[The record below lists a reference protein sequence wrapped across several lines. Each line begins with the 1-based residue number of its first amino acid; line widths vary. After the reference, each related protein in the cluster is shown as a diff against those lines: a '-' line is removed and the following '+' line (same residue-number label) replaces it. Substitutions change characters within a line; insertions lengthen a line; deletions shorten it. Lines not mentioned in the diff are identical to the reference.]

1 MGRPPAALDRARTTI
16 MPALQHATARLS
28 PELRRA
34 AEYHL
39 GWTDVDGHPVQGGS
53 AGKHVR
59 AALALLSAA
68 AVGADETV
76 AVPGAVAVELVHNFS
91 LMHDD
96 VIDVDRERR
105 HRPTVWAAFG
115 VGHAI
120 TAGDAL
126 ATLAIQV
133 LLDEG
138 TPEAVRATSV
148 LAEATSR
155 LIAGE
160 TVDIAFETRDDVTWD
175 ECVEMSNAKTGAL
188 LGCAASVGAV
198 LAGAD
203 AERVARL
210 NDYGLHL
217 GLAFQ
222 AVDDILGIWG
232 ETAITG
238 KPVWSDLRQQKK
250 TLPITAALARAD
262 GHRQDLRRLLDA
274 SRDDEDAAARA
285 AELIEKCGGREAT
298 ERAAARHFDA
308 ALVALDAAGPPPAA
322 KAELVDLARFVV
334 ERET

>member
-1 MGRPPAALDRARTTI
+1 MARPPAVLDRARSTI
-16 MPALQHATARLS
+16 LPALRQATARLS
-28 PELRRA
+28 PELRRSS
-34 AEYHL
+34 EYHL
-39 GWTDVDGHPVQGGS
+39 GWIDVDGRPIQAG

-68 AVGADETV
+68 AVGADEAV

-96 VIDVDRERR
+96 VIDDDRERR
-105 HRPTVWAAFG
+105 HRPTVWATFG
-115 VGHAI
+115 VGQAI

-126 ATLAIQV
+126 ATLAMQV

-138 TPEAVRATSV
+138 TPGAVRVASV
-148 LAEATSR
+148 LADATSR

-175 ECVEMSNAKTGAL
+175 ECIEMSNAKTGAL
-188 LGCAASVGAV
+188 LGCAASLGAV
-198 LAGAD
+198 LAGVD
-203 AERVARL
+203 GERVARL

-232 ETAITG
+232 QTATTG

-262 GHRQDLRRLLDA
+262 GHRDELRLLLAA

-285 AELIEKCGGREAT
+285 ADLIEKWGGREAT
-298 ERAAARHFDA
+298 EQAAAEHFDA
-308 ALVALDAAGPPPAA
+308 ALAALDAAEPEPGA
-322 KAELVDLARFVV
+322 KTELLEVAR
-334 ERET
+334 

>member
-1 MGRPPAALDRARTTI
+1 MARPPAALERARATI
-16 MPALQHATARLS
+16 MPALRQATGRLS
-28 PELRRA
+28 PELRRSS
-34 AEYHL
+34 EYHL
-39 GWTDVDGHPVQGGS
+39 GWTDVDGRPVEGGG

-59 AALALLSAA
+59 AALVLLSAA
-68 AVGADETV
+68 AVGADESV

-105 HRPTVWAAFG
+105 HRPTVWATFG
-115 VGHAI
+115 IGQAI

-126 ATLAIQV
+126 ATLAMQV

-138 TPEAVRATSV
+138 TPSAVRGASV
-148 LAEATSR
+148 LAAATSR

-188 LGCAASVGAV
+188 LGCAASMGAI

-203 AERVARL
+203 DGRIGHL

-232 ETAITG
+232 QTAITG

-250 TLPITAALARAD
+250 TLPITAALASAD
-262 GHRQDLRRLLDA
+262 GHLGDLRQLLDA
-274 SRDDEDAAARA
+274 SRDDEESAARA
-285 AELIEKCGGREAT
+285 AELIEKCGGRDAT
-298 ERAAARHFDA
+298 EQTAAEHFHA
-308 ALVALDAAGPPPAA
+308 ALVALDAAAPEPAA
-322 KAELVDLARFVV
+322 KAELLELARFVV

>member
-1 MGRPPAALDRARTTI
+1 M
-16 MPALQHATARLS
+16 
-28 PELRRA
+28 
-34 AEYHL
+34 
-39 GWTDVDGHPVQGGS
+39 
-53 AGKHVR
+53 R

-76 AVPGAVAVELVHNFS
+76 GVPGAVAVELVHNFS

-105 HRPTVWAAFG
+105 HRPTVWATFG
-115 VGHAI
+115 IGHAI

-126 ATLAIQV
+126 ATLAMQV

-138 TPEAVRATSV
+138 TPPAVQAASV
-148 LAEATSR
+148 LADATSR

-175 ECVEMSNAKTGAL
+175 ECIEMSNAKTGAL
-188 LGCAASVGAV
+188 LACAAAIGAI

-203 AERVARL
+203 GERVGHL

-232 ETAITG
+232 QTG
-238 KPVWSDLRQQKK
+238 DDRQAGVER
-250 TLPITAALARAD
+250 PAPAE
-262 GHRQDLRRLLDA
+262 
-274 SRDDEDAAARA
+274 EDAARSPPRWRAPTAHVARPA
-285 AELIEKCGGREAT
+285 PAPGRQP
-298 ERAAARHFDA
+298 RRR
-308 ALVALDAAGPPPAA
+308 GRRPRGRPS
-322 KAELVDLARFVV
+322 
-334 ERET
+334 

>member
-1 MGRPPAALDRARTTI
+1 MARPPAVLDRARTTI
-16 MPALQHATARLS
+16 MPAMRAATARLS
-28 PELRRA
+28 AELRRSS
-34 AEYHL
+34 EYHL
-39 GWTDVDGHPVQGGS
+39 GWTDVDGRPVEGGG

-59 AALALLSAA
+59 AALTLLSAA
-68 AVGADETV
+68 AVGADESV

-105 HRPTVWAAFG
+105 HRPTVWATFG

-126 ATLAIQV
+126 ATLAMQV

-138 TPEAVRATSV
+138 TPAAVRGASV
-148 LAEATSR
+148 LADATSR

-160 TVDIAFETRDDVTWD
+160 TVDIVFETREDVTWD
-175 ECVEMSNAKTGAL
+175 ECVDMSNAKTGAL
-188 LGCAASVGAV
+188 LGCAASLGAV
-198 LAGAD
+198 LAGSEG
-203 AERVARL
+203 ERVAHL

-232 ETAITG
+232 QTATTG

-262 GHRQDLRRLLDA
+262 GHGGNLRRLLLA
-274 SRDDEDAAARA
+274 SREDEDAAARA
-285 AELIEKCGGREAT
+285 AELIEKCGGRDAT
-298 ERAAARHFDA
+298 ERAAAQHFDA
-308 ALVALDAAGPPPAA
+308 ALLALDAARPDPAA
-322 KAELVDLARFVV
+322 KSELLELARFVV

>member
-1 MGRPPAALDRARTTI
+1 MGRVPAVLDRARTTI
-16 MPALQHATARLS
+16 MPALRTATARLS
-28 PELRRA
+28 PELRLP

-39 GWTDVDGHPVQGGS
+39 GWIDVDGRPVEGGS

-68 AVGADETV
+68 AVGSDEAV

-96 VIDVDRERR
+96 VIDDDRERR

-126 ATLAIQV
+126 ATLAMQV
-133 LLDEG
+133 LLEAG
-138 TPEAVRATSV
+138 TPHAVQGASV
-148 LAEATSR
+148 LADATAR

-175 ECVEMSNAKTGAL
+175 ECVDMSNAKTGAL
-188 LGCAASVGAV
+188 LGCAASLGAV

-203 AERVARL
+203 GERVARL
-210 NDYGLHL
+210 DDYGLHL

-232 ETAITG
+232 QTAATG

-262 GHRQDLRRLLDA
+262 GHRRDLRLLLAA
-274 SRDDEDAAARA
+274 SRDDEDAAAQA

-298 ERAAARHFDA
+298 ERAAAQHFDA
-308 ALVALDAAGPPPAA
+308 ALVALDAAAPEPAA
-322 KAELVDLARFVV
+322 RAELEELARFVV

>member
-1 MGRPPAALDRARTTI
+1 MARQPAALDRARTTI
-16 MPALQHATARLS
+16 MPALRQATSRLS
-28 PELRRA
+28 PELRRT

-39 GWTDVDGHPVQGGS
+39 GWTDVDGRPVANGG

-59 AALALLSAA
+59 AALVLLSAA
-68 AVGADETV
+68 AVGADEAV
-76 AVPGAVAVELVHNFS
+76 GVPGAVAVELVHNFS

-115 VGHAI
+115 VGNAI

-138 TPEAVRATSV
+138 TPPAVRGASALADAT
-148 LAEATSR
+148 AR

-188 LGCAASVGAV
+188 LGCAASLGAV
-198 LAGAD
+198 LAGAET
-203 AERVARL
+203 ERVARL
-210 NDYGLHL
+210 NEYGLHL

-232 ETAITG
+232 QTATTG

-262 GHRQDLRRLLDA
+262 GHRADLRQLLLA
-274 SRDDEDAAARA
+274 SGDDEDAAARA

-298 ERAAARHFDA
+298 ERAAAQHFDA
-308 ALVALDAAGPPPAA
+308 ALVALDAAAPEPAA
-322 KAELVDLARFVV
+322 KAELLELARFVV